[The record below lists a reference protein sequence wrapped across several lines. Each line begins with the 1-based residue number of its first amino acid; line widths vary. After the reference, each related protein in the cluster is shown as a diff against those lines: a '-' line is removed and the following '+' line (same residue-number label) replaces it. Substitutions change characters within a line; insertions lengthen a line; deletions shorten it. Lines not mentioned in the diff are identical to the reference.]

1 MENRLLAMEGAVGN
15 LTGQLNTFS
24 GEIQRLLQ
32 VVADNDVGMKQ
43 AIETQIAAVQL
54 QIQGADQVFKSSGTA
69 LGGRLTAASGAL
81 EVRLA
86 AIEGM
91 TAEMTAIKGAQ
102 SQLTRDQVNMSD
114 GLKSKFAEIEAA
126 LLTKGPD
133 QGPKREFEGKPLME
147 YKMIGDLGKLSN
159 DKSGFRDWK
168 EKTKDALS
176 SIYRDEDLMKILE
189 YIEDP
194 MTKWTGLETLGES
207 YDDAELNGISCEKG
221 EWEK

>member
-1 MENRLLAMEGAVGN
+1 MENRILAMEGSIGI

-32 VVADNDVGMKQ
+32 VVEDNDTGMKQ
-43 AIETQIAAVQL
+43 TIQTQISGMQTIETQIATVQS
-54 QIQGADQVFKSSGTA
+54 QIQGADQLYKSSGTA
-69 LGGRLTAASGAL
+69 LEGRLTAASGAL

-102 SQLTRDQVNMSD
+102 SQLTRDQVTMSD

-176 SIYRDEDLMKILE
+176 CI
-189 YIEDP
+189 
-194 MTKWTGLETLGES
+194 TGMRTS
-207 YDDAELNGISCEKG
+207 
-221 EWEK
+221 

>member
-1 MENRLLAMEGAVGN
+1 MEGSIGI

-24 GEIQRLLQ
+24 GEIQRVLQ
-32 VVADNDVGMKQ
+32 VVEDNDTGMKQ
-43 AIETQIAAVQL
+43 TIQTQISGMQTIETQIATVQS
-54 QIQGADQVFKSSGTA
+54 QIQGADQLYKSSGTA
-69 LGGRLTAASGAL
+69 LEGRLTAASGAL

-147 YKMIGDLGKLSN
+147 YEMIGDLGKLSN
-159 DKSGFRDWK
+159 DKS
-168 EKTKDALS
+168 
-176 SIYRDEDLMKILE
+176 
-189 YIEDP
+189 
-194 MTKWTGLETLGES
+194 
-207 YDDAELNGISCEKG
+207 
-221 EWEK
+221 